1 MPNKLAMMAV
11 SAALCG
17 AAPVQAA
24 GYAAAQ
30 PSDFEDQGS
39 ITWGTQGDDGV
50 IWLRLWDP
58 YVRYRI
64 AREPDEKMN
73 SLKTLL
79 SRASDGWRTIQLRFD
94 GANGR
99 VNRRDGTLDYSVCAI
114 VLDDLQFESSS
125 GCGNKAARQASS
137 AGSALALARA
147 LKVAGDFAAAQDL
160 LVRTKVPSDLATRKL
175 LLQVRAENETELAA
189 TGERLSPETDAM
201 IAASLTDF
209 RALAELEPHNAEHQF
224 SIAAALLDL
233 GSYAEARAV
242 YDDILARWPDEDY
255 RVAVRIGA
263 LHRVQGDYENA
274 LQALN
279 DLSARNGPQEGM
291 RYHYHRG
298 WTLSLLGRFDEAI
311 SEFTEGLKTQPD
323 YSSAYVRR
331 ACAYASI
338 GRLKD
343 ALADT
348 SEAARL
354 LAALP
359 GAKTTKTLRDSMDEV
374 ASMRREIE
382 AALANTAGEQRPSL
396 CSGATW
402 SVHERPRA
410 RSTMLP
416 TA

>member
-1 MPNKLAMMAV
+1 MPNRLAMMAV

-24 GYAAAQ
+24 GYATAQ

-73 SLKTLL
+73 SLKILL
-79 SRASDGWRTIQLRFD
+79 KRASDGWRTIQLRFD
-94 GANGR
+94 GAHGR

-114 VLDDLQFESSS
+114 VLDDLRFESSH
-125 GCGNKAARQASS
+125 GCVNKTARQPGSVE
-137 AGSALALARA
+137 SALALARA
-147 LKVAGDFAAAQDL
+147 LLVAGDFETAQDL
-160 LVRTKVPSDLATRKL
+160 LIRAKLPSDLATRKL
-175 LLQVRAENETELAA
+175 LLQVRAENETGLAA
-189 TGERLSPETDAM
+189 MGERLSHETDAM
-201 IAASLTDF
+201 IAASLADF
-209 RALAELEPHNAEHQF
+209 RALAELEPLNVEHQF

-233 GSYAEARAV
+233 GGYAEARAV
-242 YDDILARWPDEDY
+242 YDDILTRWPDDEY

-274 LQALN
+274 LQSLN
-279 DLSARNGPQEGM
+279 DLSARNGPQGGM

-311 SEFTEGLKTQPD
+311 SEFTEGLKIQPD
-323 YSSAYVRR
+323 YNSAYVRR
-331 ACAYASI
+331 ACAYASV

-343 ALADT
+343 ALADVN
-348 SEAARL
+348 EAARL
-354 LAALP
+354 LALP
-359 GAKTTKTLRDSMDEV
+359 GVTPTKTLRDAMDEA
-374 ASMRREIE
+374 ASMRSALET
-382 AALANTAGEQRPSL
+382 ALANSDGKPRPAM
-396 CSGATW
+396 CSGGTW
-402 SVHERPRA
+402 SVHERPRM
-410 RSTMLP
+410 RSAVLP
-416 TA
+416 AA